1 MRKNIQ
7 IATLGKQRRVWMTAL
22 ESLRYS
28 MTNGIISILLTN
40 LLLKSYENHN
50 HIRLCK
56 QKKAFPR
63 EKAELRLRRWTK
75 SSTSQLHL
83 LQLG

>member
-7 IATLGKQRRVWMTAL
+7 IAILGKQKKVWMTAL
-22 ESLRYS
+22 ESLTHNT
-28 MTNGIISILLTN
+28 TNGIISILLTN
-40 LLLKSYENHN
+40 LLSKSYENHD

-56 QKKAFPR
+56 QKKPSP
-63 EKAELRLRRWTK
+63 EKRQSSDSGGRQ
-75 SSTSQLHL
+75 SQSTSQLHL